1 MAMQQ
6 SEEQATRGGILSL
19 ETAFNEIAGRQQ
31 DVQST
36 AGNLANAYQGAD
48 GGKFKTL
55 METWDGHVDTI
66 LVNLDRMVDELN
78 ETLREQGLVQGSSSE
93 AVDQEYSRST
103 AVFDELNGTDLS
115 SSTTQDRAAEA
126 ESGTPPRTGSP
137 A

>member
-6 SEEQATRGGILSL
+6 SEEQATRGGIMAL
-19 ETAFNEIAGRQQ
+19 ETAFSDISRRQH

-36 AGNLANAYQGAD
+36 AGNLANSYQGAD
-48 GGKFKTL
+48 GGKFKQL

-66 LVNLDRMVDELN
+66 LINLDRMVDELN

-93 AVDQEYSRST
+93 AIDAEYSRST

-115 SSTTQDRAAEA
+115 SSDSTATQGKA
-126 ESGTPPRTGSP
+126 ESGIPS
-137 A
+137 